1 MLISLINIFCRKIML
16 NLSIFIKYSYKIEVK
31 KMKEKKVY

>member
-1 MLISLINIFCRKIML
+1 ML

-31 KMKEKKVY
+31 KMKEKKSILKKRNARIL